1 MYQKEISDAYAQS
14 CGVHSDSRDGAAR
27 FRPSRG
33 NAQDRPRAEAMQ
45 CSDMHS
51 ATHHRMANR
60 ARHSAPQSGTVE
72 AGDMSAMQCM
82 RDDKPETPLAQD
94 AHAQD
99 DHNHGVSPPRK

>member
-1 MYQKEISDAYAQS
+1 MPMLKVAACTVILVTAQL
-14 CGVHSDSRDGAAR
+14 VFAHPA
-27 FRPSRG
+27 G

-51 ATHHRMANR
+51 AMHHRMANR

-72 AGDMSAMQCM
+72 AGDMSAMKCM